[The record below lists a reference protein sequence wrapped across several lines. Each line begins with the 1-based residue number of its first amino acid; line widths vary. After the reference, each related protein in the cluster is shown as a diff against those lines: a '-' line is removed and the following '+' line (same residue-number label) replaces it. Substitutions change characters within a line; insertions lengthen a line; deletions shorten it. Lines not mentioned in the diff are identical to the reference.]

1 MYYLVYGF
9 LYLVSLLPFSIL
21 YLLSDFV
28 YILMYYV
35 FGYRKTV
42 VMGNLAIAFPEKSL
56 TEREVIA
63 SAFYKNFVDTFIE
76 TIKLL
81 SMSDAEFD
89 KAW

>member
-1 MYYLVYGF
+1 
-9 LYLVSLLPFSIL
+9 
-21 YLLSDFV
+21 
-28 YILMYYV
+28 MYYV